1 MKFAA
6 VLLLGAMITAAPA
19 VAQDKPAPAAAEP
32 AKPAPSTISTP
43 IGELLDN
50 PATKAVVEKH
60 LPGFSAHPQIDMA
73 RGISLKAVQGF
84 APQITDEILAKI
96 DADFAALGSAAVS

>member
-6 VLLLGAMITAAPA
+6 ALLLSAMITAVPA
-19 VAQDKPAPAAAEP
+19 AAQDKPAPAAAEP
-32 AKPAPSTISTP
+32 AKPALSTMSTP
-43 IGELLDN
+43 IGDLLDN
-50 PATKAVVEKH
+50 PATKAILEKH

-73 RGISLKAVQGF
+73 RSISLKAVQGF

-96 DADFAALGSAAVS
+96 DADFAALGTASTS

>member
-6 VLLLGAMITAAPA
+6 ALLLSAMITAVPA
-19 VAQDKPAPAAAEP
+19 AAQDQSAPAAAEP
-32 AKPAPSTISTP
+32 AKPALSNMSTP
-43 IGELLDN
+43 IGDLLDN
-50 PATKAVVEKH
+50 PATKAILEKH

-96 DADFAALGSAAVS
+96 DADFAALGTAQAS